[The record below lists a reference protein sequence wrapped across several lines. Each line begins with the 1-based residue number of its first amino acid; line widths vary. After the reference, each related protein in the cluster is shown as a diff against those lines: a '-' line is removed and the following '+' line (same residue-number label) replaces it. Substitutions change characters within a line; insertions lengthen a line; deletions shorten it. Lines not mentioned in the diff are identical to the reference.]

1 MPALSVGSRVLGVG
15 ARGRA
20 RADVRVRREFEVKI
34 MRLGEKRI
42 KARALENESIRPVV
56 LELGP
61 RQNPSRASREL
72 RDPWESGCEAGPVCA
87 PGEEGSVGASLRA
100 HQVPGGFEDL
110 RTLLPTPRL
119 PASATVVRPHRD
131 SSGEAGGQPGVLPP
145 APPLLSAPLLPAGAA
160 EPDRCLSLLFCQG
173 GRQVFL
179 RAM

>member
-1 MPALSVGSRVLGVG
+1 MPALSVESQVLGVG

-20 RADVRVRREFEVKI
+20 RADMRVRREFEVKI

-87 PGEEGSVGASLRA
+87 PREEGSVGASLRA

-110 RTLLPTPRL
+110 LKREDHWLEPRQQWTYLSHLETPKSGPHPPRTVLNSGTVKGPSGDSKVQPDSGTP
-119 PASATVVRPHRD
+119 
-131 SSGEAGGQPGVLPP
+131 G
-145 APPLLSAPLLPAGAA
+145 
-160 EPDRCLSLLFCQG
+160 
-173 GRQVFL
+173 
-179 RAM
+179 